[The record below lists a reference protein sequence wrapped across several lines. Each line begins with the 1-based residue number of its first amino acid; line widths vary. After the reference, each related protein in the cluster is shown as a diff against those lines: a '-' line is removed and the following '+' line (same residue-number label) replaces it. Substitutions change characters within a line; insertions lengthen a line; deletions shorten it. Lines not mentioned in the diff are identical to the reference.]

1 MPRIH
6 TPKPTQATR
15 ILAVLQ
21 HAKGKWVNGRKF
33 VQEMLITQ
41 FHSRIFELERQGYRI
56 EHSEFRDAHG
66 FVSYRLLSTPKKK
79 TGVAV

>member
-6 TPKPTQATR
+6 TPKPSQATR
-15 ILAVLQ
+15 ILAVLK

-33 VQEMLITQ
+33 LQEMMITQ
-41 FHSRIFELERQGYRI
+41 AHARLHELERKGYKI

-66 FVSYRLLSTPKKK
+66 FKSYRLK
-79 TGVAV
+79 